1 VVSTQTSG
9 NPSAE
14 ENAGVLSRIF
24 IHWPGALVAT
34 ARTRSLEL
42 SDSLVPPSYDHL
54 DRVGPAFD
62 RAWARRHAE
71 KDGLRRALYETYRK
85 RFWWAALIFLAYEAC
100 AVAGP
105 LFIRAMVAWF
115 EDSARGLVGE
125 GLLIAAALGGF
136 HLIDSVAHKHQ
147 WSETW
152 KTTHSITALLR
163 TRVLAKYLR
172 MDRGARLDHPA
183 GEVITLASSDATRVG
198 KVSFIHMAWAV
209 PLGVAGSCAVL
220 LFLLGWAGLIGVALL
235 IGGMFLSNRT
245 NDRVYE
251 LVPEIREVNGRRI
264 GLVSEFAA
272 AIRTLRSH
280 GWEAMAET
288 AVGRERAVL
297 NQLLVRRQR
306 RLATL
311 YLVNAAAPV
320 LMVTAT
326 LIAYAALGN
335 TLRAADVFA
344 AIAVLTVLRSQLPEL
359 VRYLDMRNDWRV
371 AFGKMTTF
379 LNEPDRRPV
388 EQTDPATGAPGT
400 VELTGASIAWPSTD
414 DPAPVLTDV
423 DLRIEPGELICVLGR
438 VGSGKS
444 ALLSSLAGMM
454 RTTAGR
460 VRVAGSVV
468 YLPQHAWIMQGTIA
482 ENVHCFSPDD
492 PERYEAVLRA
502 TALTGDLAAMP
513 ARDATAIGERGA
525 TLSGGQRQRV
535 ALARAA
541 YEDADIYLADD
552 PTSAVDDN
560 VAATIMDDLFG
571 TVLAGRTRI
580 VATHRLDFARRADRV
595 VVVDGGRIVAVG
607 SFEQAARSIP
617 ELLPELAAEP
627 AAEPVTATMPEGV
640 AEVLEA
646 EEEEVEPIRSGKVL
660 AATYRGYLRVLTPG
674 ILAVVLIGLAV
685 LGQGAVGAS
694 SFWLGIW
701 TEHAGHDTL
710 LYASV
715 FAAIGLVGLALDR
728 GLFSF
733 TFARGVRAGTQLHD
747 GMLRSV
753 LRAPLS
759 FFDRTPS
766 GRIVT
771 RFSADMETIDLELP
785 ESTIDTLTIFVGLIV
800 PWVLLAVVNPWA
812 LLLALPVLALYA
824 RWQDRTR
831 SSTVEASRLAKQAAE
846 PVLALLSE
854 VVEGV
859 TSIEGRPARMGG
871 FERRFAER
879 ARLAHRANYTV
890 NSLSRHFNLRLDVLG
905 SFVLF
910 GYAVLLVIANN
921 VGAGFAGAGLSFAYM
936 LIETLAMSLMTV
948 QAMDLSLASF
958 ERVHDYTALP
968 AEPTGGQAA
977 PAGWPSAGDIR
988 FQNVTMRYAE
998 SAPSAL
1004 DGVSFHAPAGRTIG
1018 IAGRTGSG
1026 KSSLFATLLRIVE
1039 VESGRIVI
1047 DGVDVSTLRLH
1058 DLRAA
1063 IEVIPQDPVLLP
1075 GTVRENIDPFGDFPA
1090 DQVAAAL
1097 AKVGLAAKVAS
1108 LPDGL
1113 EQPLSA
1119 GGMQLSAGERQLL
1132 CLARALLN
1140 GSRIVLIDEA
1150 TSSLDAETDAQIQ
1163 EVLRTELAG
1172 ATVLVI
1178 AHRRETLT
1186 GADLVV
1192 RLDSGRIAELID
1204 KDRGDEAELVELGG
1218 PVP

>member
-1 VVSTQTSG
+1 MVSPHTPVK
-9 NPSAE
+9 PSAE
-14 ENAGVLSRIF
+14 ESAGILSRVF

-34 ARTRSLEL
+34 TRSRSLEL

-54 DRVGPAFD
+54 DRVGPEFD
-62 RAWARRHAE
+62 RAWARHHAE
-71 KDGLRRALYETYRK
+71 KDGLRRSLYETYKR

-105 LFIRAMVAWF
+105 LFIREMVSWF
-115 EDSARGLVGE
+115 EGDARGLVGQ
-125 GLLIAAALGGF
+125 GLLIAAALAGF

-172 MDRGARLDHPA
+172 MDKSARLGHPT
-183 GEVITLASSDATRVG
+183 GEVITLASSDALRVG

-209 PLGVAGSCAVL
+209 PLGVAGSCAIL
-220 LFLLGWAGLIGVALL
+220 LFLLGWAGLVGIALL
-235 IGGMFLSNRT
+235 IGGMLLSNRT

-264 GLVSEFAA
+264 GLVSEFVA

-280 GWEAMAET
+280 GWEDMAET

-326 LIAYAALGN
+326 LIVYAALGN

-371 AFGKMTTF
+371 AFSKMTTF
-379 LNEPDRRPV
+379 LTEPDRRQAV
-388 EQTDPATGAPGT
+388 DADPALPGT
-400 VELTGASIAWPSTD
+400 VEMTGASVAWPSTGD
-414 DPAPVLTDV
+414 AEPAPVLTGV
-423 DLRIEPGELICVLGR
+423 DLRIEPGELVCVLGR

-444 ALLSSLAGMM
+444 ALLNALAGMM
-454 RTTAGR
+454 RTTAGQ

-468 YLPQHAWIMQGTIA
+468 YLPQQAWIMQGTVA
-482 ENVHCFSPDD
+482 ENVRCYSPDD
-492 PERYEAVLRA
+492 PQRYEAVLRA

-513 ARDATAIGERGA
+513 ARDGTLIGERGA

-541 YEDADIYLADD
+541 YENADVYLADD
-552 PTSAVDDN
+552 PTSAVDDA
-560 VAATIMDDLFG
+560 VATTIMDDLFG
-571 TVLAGRTRI
+571 TVLAGRTRV

-595 VVVDGGRIVAVG
+595 IVVDDGRIVAVG
-607 SFEQAARSIP
+607 SFEQAALSMP

-627 AAEPVTATMPEGV
+627 EAEPVTGTMPEALV
-640 AEVLEA
+640 QVLQA
-646 EEEEVEPIRSGKVL
+646 QEEEIEPIRSGKVL
-660 AATYRGYLRVLTPG
+660 TTTYRRYLRVLTPG
-674 ILAVVLIGLAV
+674 ILAVVLVGLAV
-685 LGQGAVGAS
+685 LGQGAVGGS
-694 SFWLGIW
+694 SFWLGFW
-701 TEHAGHDTL
+701 TERAGQDTL

-715 FAAIGLVGLALDR
+715 FAAIGLAGLALDR

-733 TFARGVRAGTQLHD
+733 TFSRGVRAGTQLHD

-766 GRIVT
+766 GRITT

-785 ESTIDTLTIFVGLIV
+785 ESTIDTLTIFVGLVV

-812 LLLALPVLALYA
+812 LVLVLPVFALYL
-824 RWQDRTR
+824 RWQGRTR

-846 PVLALLSE
+846 PVLALIGE

-859 TSIEGRPARMGG
+859 TSIEGRPARMRG
-871 FERRFAER
+871 FEREFAER
-879 ARLAHRANYTV
+879 ARLAHSANYTV
-890 NSLSRHFNLRLDVLG
+890 NSLSRHFNLRLDILG
-905 SFVLF
+905 VFVLF
-910 GYAVLLVIANN
+910 GYAVLLVVNGNI
-921 VGAGFAGAGLSFAYM
+921 GAGFAGAGLSFAYM

-958 ERVHDYTALP
+958 ERVHDYTRLP
-968 AEPTGGQAA
+968 AEPAGGQSA
-977 PAGWPSAGDIR
+977 PAGWPGTGDIR
-988 FQNVTMRYAE
+988 FENVTMRYAE
-998 SAPSAL
+998 GAPPAL
-1004 DGVSFHAPAGRTIG
+1004 DGVTFHAPPGRTIG

-1026 KSSLFATLLRIVE
+1026 KSSLFATLLRFVE
-1039 VESGRIVI
+1039 VEGGRIVV
-1047 DGVDVSTLRLH
+1047 DGVDVSTLKLR

-1075 GTVRENIDPFGDFPA
+1075 GTVRENIDPFGKFPA
-1090 DQVAAAL
+1090 DQVAAVL
-1097 AKVGLAAKVAS
+1097 AKVGLEAKIAS

-1132 CLARALLN
+1132 CMARALLN
-1140 GSRIVLIDEA
+1140 GSRIVLVDEA
-1150 TSSLDAETDAQIQ
+1150 TSSLDAETDARIQ
-1163 EVLRTELAG
+1163 QVLRTELAG

-1192 RLDSGRIAELID
+1192 RLDSGKVAEVVARDRDDKAELI
-1204 KDRGDEAELVELGG
+1204 ELGG
-1218 PVP
+1218 PVS